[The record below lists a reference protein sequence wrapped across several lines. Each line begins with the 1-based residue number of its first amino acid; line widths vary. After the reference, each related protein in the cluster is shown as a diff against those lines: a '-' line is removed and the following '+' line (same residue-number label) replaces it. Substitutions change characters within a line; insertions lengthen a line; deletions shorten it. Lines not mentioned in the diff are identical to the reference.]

1 MKTSFGGGLPTSI
14 LNQLF
19 SMLGNTTGKTVLSML
34 SLHLEAFNWP
44 PPLCKC
50 SQEGH
55 TDAHQNAEV
64 SAAESISFFK
74 HLMPYFIQSN
84 I

>member
-1 MKTSFGGGLPTSI
+1 MKTSSGGRLPTST
-14 LNQLF
+14 LNQPL
-19 SMLGNTTGKTVLSML
+19 SMSGQMDGEAVLWML
-34 SLHLEAFNWP
+34 SLHLEAFHRP

-74 HLMPYFIQSN
+74 HLMPYFIPSN